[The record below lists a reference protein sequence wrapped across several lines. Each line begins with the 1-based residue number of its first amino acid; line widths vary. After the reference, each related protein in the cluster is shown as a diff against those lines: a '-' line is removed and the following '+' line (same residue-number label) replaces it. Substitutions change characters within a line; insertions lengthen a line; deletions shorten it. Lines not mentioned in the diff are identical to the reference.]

1 MRVTYGWMDG
11 HLKLRQIHL
20 GIKFKNLAHCQRAVL
35 YDAVSVVKDKVEQA
49 HFFLNY
55 SRGLIKI
62 RRGRR
67 RGGTVQ
73 FIARPGLSTPS
84 RQLRTT
90 CHQQTS
96 SPPFI
101 GEIINY
107 SAKVHLNWKGFKSD
121 HFVVETTL
129 AESGQFLSNRLNI
142 KTGFM
147 MWTKLFTWTWYLL
160 YTSIK
165 RGFRNIVWEE
175 HIYKCRSVFWALLK

>member
-1 MRVTYGWMDG
+1 MVQFIAWAFQHRCCCT
-11 HLKLRQIHL
+11 IPTP
-20 GIKFKNLAHCQRAVL
+20 
-35 YDAVSVVKDKVEQA
+35 SV
-49 HFFLNY
+49 FL
-55 SRGLIKI
+55 SFCLSVFLSFCFSVFLSFCFSVRI
-62 RRGRR
+62 
-67 RGGTVQ
+67 VQ
-73 FIARPGLSTPS
+73 FIARAFQHLCCTIPTPS
-84 RQLRTT
+84 GNCRQAR
-90 CHQQTS
+90 HQQTS